1 MGAPVDMILGN
12 LPDPILTGVPRI
24 GLFVLSTTAIPG
36 GLDLGTIGMPGCLLY
51 QTGMVVTT
59 AIENVAAPGEV
70 VNPFAVP
77 GNPAFSGFDLY
88 VQGAALHSLL
98 PPNALGLTLSNGVCM
113 TIGTL

>member
-1 MGAPVDMILGN
+1 
-12 LPDPILTGVPRI
+12 
-24 GLFVLSTTAIPG
+24 
-36 GLDLGTIGMPGCLLY
+36 
-51 QTGMVVTT
+51 
-59 AIENVAAPGEV
+59 
-70 VNPFAVP
+70 VP